1 MIRRLARYLGP
12 DDAVLIYRY
21 FRWAIAS
28 SLLQGITLAFTIPIL
43 RELLTG
49 DTTAAVGWLVGFS
62 AAAILSW
69 WVEYAA
75 TQRGFDAAGQLLT
88 TLQYRIG
95 DHVATLPLGW
105 FTPTNTSTLGLTL
118 SKGVMD
124 ILALPTRQLTGLIK
138 SVVIPLVLIAL
149 LLIVDYRIGLI
160 ALAAVPAVAALYWWA
175 GRLGSR
181 ADAAVNRATADA
193 SDRMVEF
200 AQAQPVLR
208 TFGRAGSAT
217 DHFDE
222 ALREQA
228 RAERRQLWLVLP
240 PLMLN
245 GMVVRITL
253 LGLLSTVI
261 AFAAGITHPLSLAT
275 LLATLPI
282 INRLVT
288 PLGEVASHATVIR
301 VATAQMDDVDAVLD
315 AQPLPETSELRSPMD
330 AIVEFDH
337 VCFGYDADAP
347 VLSDISFT
355 VPEGNTTAIVGPS
368 GSGKSTLIR
377 LVARFFD
384 PQRGEIRIGSAPL
397 TRLEAET
404 MQQLV
409 GPVFQDNY
417 LFSGTLADNVRI
429 ARPDATDG
437 DLDLIARRVG
447 LIDVITALPEGW
459 NSQAGEA
466 GSRLS
471 GGERQRV
478 AIARAFLKD
487 APILLLDEAT
497 GSLDAENQQAVTAAI
512 DALRREK
519 TVIVIAHQLSTITTA
534 DEILFLEDG
543 RIVERGTHQE
553 LLSMNGRYAAHWRA
567 LNAARTWRLLDPN
580 TPLHQ

>member
-12 DDAVLIYRY
+12 DDAVLIHRY
-21 FRWAIAS
+21 FRWAVCA
-28 SLLQGITLAFTIPIL
+28 SLLQGLTLAFTIPIL
-43 RELLTG
+43 RALLTG
-49 DTTAAVGWLVGFS
+49 DTKIAASWLAGFCIAAAV
-62 AAAILSW
+62 SW
-69 WVEYAA
+69 WIEYSA
-75 TQRGFDAAGQLLT
+75 TLKGFDAAGELLT
-88 TLQYRIG
+88 TLRHRIG

-124 ILALPTRQLTGLIK
+124 ILALPVRQLTALIK
-138 SVVIPLVLIAL
+138 SITIPLVLIAA
-149 LLIVDYRIGLI
+149 LIVVDHRIGLI
-160 ALAAVPAVAALYWWA
+160 ALAAVPVVAGLYWWA
-175 GRLGSR
+175 GRLGRR

-217 DHFDE
+217 DHFDQ

-240 PLMLN
+240 PVILN
-245 GMVVRITL
+245 GMVVRLTL
-253 LGLLSTVI
+253 LALLSTVI
-261 AFAAGITHPLSLAT
+261 AFAAGVTDPLALAT

-301 VATAQMDDVDAVLD
+301 TATAQMDAVDAILD
-315 AQPLPETSELRSPMD
+315 AEPLPEPATPRHP
-330 AIVEFDH
+330 AGATVEFDN
-337 VCFGYDADAP
+337 VSFAYRTGTQ
-347 VLSDISFT
+347 VLNDITFT
-355 VPEGNTTAIVGPS
+355 VPQGTTTAIVGPS

-377 LVARFFD
+377 LAARFFD
-384 PQRGEIRIGSAPL
+384 PQDSEIRIGKTPL
-397 TRLEAET
+397 TSIGAEKLQR
-404 MQQLV
+404 MV
-409 GPVFQDNY
+409 APVFQDNY

-429 ARPDATDG
+429 ARPDATDT
-437 DLDLIARRVG
+437 DLDQVAQRAG
-447 LIDVITALPEGW
+447 LTSVITALPDGWHSQVGEGG
-459 NSQAGEA
+459 A
-466 GSRLS
+466 RLS

-497 GSLDAENQQAVTAAI
+497 GSLDAENQQAFAAAI
-512 DALRREK
+512 DTLRREK

-553 LLSMNGRYAAHWRA
+553 LLTMNQRYAAHWRA
-567 LNAARTWRLLDPN
+567 LNAARTWRLLE
-580 TPLHQ
+580 Q